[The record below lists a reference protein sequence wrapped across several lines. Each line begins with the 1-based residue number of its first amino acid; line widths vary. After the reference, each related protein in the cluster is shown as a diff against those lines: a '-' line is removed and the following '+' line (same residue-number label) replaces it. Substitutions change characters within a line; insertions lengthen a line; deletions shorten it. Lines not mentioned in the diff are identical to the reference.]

1 MQHYITPY
9 SDFWNLPSE
18 ISFYLSSFGIPIN
31 HWHFKL
37 NLCPINPS
45 ILTMWTPL
53 SQMLPDTCIPLLLSL
68 SLSLIH
74 RIKVH
79 TTWEHSQIHSWFS
92 FISTLASL
100 FVCVMHC
107 ISLSAALPS
116 EGHLSEAIHLIFN
129 VRASGAICNLNV
141 RGFWSLLL
149 SIIFSCTK

>member
-1 MQHYITPY
+1 MT
-9 SDFWNLPSE
+9 SE
-18 ISFYLSSFGIPIN
+18 TYRVKFHFTWVPLAYRSIIGILSWIFARSISLSS
-31 HWHFKL
+31 
-37 NLCPINPS
+37 LCEPPS
-45 ILTMWTPL
+45 VKCSLTHAFL
-53 SQMLPDTCIPLLLSL
+53 SFSL